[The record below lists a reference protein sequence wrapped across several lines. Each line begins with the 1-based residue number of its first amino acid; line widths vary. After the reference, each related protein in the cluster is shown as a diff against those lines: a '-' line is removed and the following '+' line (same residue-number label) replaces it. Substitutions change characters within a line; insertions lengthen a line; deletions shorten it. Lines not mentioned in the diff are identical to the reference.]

1 MIPKKDMVPGM
12 YYKGICR
19 GTYVAKWDDGKK
31 QFLHLNYTCGQYY
44 LDSIP
49 HFEDVKDKRLD
60 GFIPVEEVNAL
71 PREVYQKE
79 RADAGY

>member
-19 GTYVAKWDDGKK
+19 GTYVAYWNGKN
-31 QFLHLNYTCGQYY
+31 FNHLAWNFGVPCV
-44 LDSIP
+44 DVIE
-49 HFEDVKDKRLD
+49 HFEDVTGNTD

-71 PREVYQKE
+71 PRDVYQKE
-79 RADAGY
+79 REDAGY